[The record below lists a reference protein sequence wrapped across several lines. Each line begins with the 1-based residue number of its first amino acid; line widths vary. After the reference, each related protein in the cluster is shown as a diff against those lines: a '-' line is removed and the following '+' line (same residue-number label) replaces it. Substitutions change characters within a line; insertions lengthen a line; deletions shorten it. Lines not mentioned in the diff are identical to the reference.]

1 MTNYLTS
8 LGVPMTNKPVYY
20 GDRICKKCGK
30 EIPYGMKECQCKPVV
45 NEKLMLIL
53 LSVVNE
59 CENCSMMGERQM
71 CQASTKEEMREK
83 CAKQAHDQITELF
96 REDNKNLLEACKM
109 AKTQLLNCAYAFD
122 MPQRFKESFNKGQ
135 KQLEQVITEA
145 EKKIGGER

>member
-1 MTNYLTS
+1 MN
-8 LGVPMTNKPVYY
+8 
-20 GDRICKKCGK
+20 
-30 EIPYGMKECQCKPVV
+30 KPVV
-45 NEKLMLIL
+45 NEKLYQILDRLIRRGIKP
-53 LSVVNE
+53 SEQADYSE
-59 CENCSMMGERQM
+59 CIKKDLTQV
-71 CQASTKEEMREK
+71 
-83 CAKQAHDQITELF
+83 HDQIIELF